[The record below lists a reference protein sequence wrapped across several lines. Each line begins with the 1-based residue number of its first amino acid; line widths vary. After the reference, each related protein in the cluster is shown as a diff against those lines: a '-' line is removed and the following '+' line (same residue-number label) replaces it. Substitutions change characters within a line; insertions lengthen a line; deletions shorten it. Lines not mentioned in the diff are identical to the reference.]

1 MEKILPEIIFS
12 GTDASQSKQISKQ
25 LREKRIRKL
34 IPRVYTSNFS
44 DGDETIIRRNLWIIL
59 GHLYPGAILSH
70 RSALESGPTPEGD
83 IFLTYKYKR
92 KIIYPGFTI
101 HLLEGPKPTADDL
114 SFIGGLYIS
123 SQARAF
129 LENLQSTRKV
139 SDVVR
144 SLDQATIEDR
154 LDQLCRIRGE
164 DALNQLRDDAKAQA
178 IKLNMVEAFEKLTQL
193 ISSIL
198 ATHPANNLKS
208 QLSQARAQGWP
219 YDPHRLE
226 LFSILFNNL
235 RNSPLPMLLESQQ
248 SEQEKQLF
256 AFFESYFSNYIEGTV
271 FELEEAREIVFQQQI
286 PQQRPTDA
294 HDILS
299 TFQIVSNSMEM
310 NLSCKDYQSYQELLQ
325 SRHLTIMT
333 MRPDKSPGQFKLKA
347 NRAGGTHFVEP
358 DLVKGTLLKGW
369 EMQQGLSDGISKA
382 IFQMFLVSEVHPFSD
397 GNGRIARI
405 MMNAELVQS
414 DLQKIMIP
422 TVYRENYLLA
432 LRALS
437 RSQNPAPL
445 IETLLKAQL
454 FSNRIH
460 FQNWDSAVMML
471 TQSNAFQESDE
482 ARLILPNEKKQ
493 NPS

>member
-1 MEKILPEIIFS
+1 MEKILPEITFS
-12 GTDASQSKQISKQ
+12 GSNASQSKQISKQ
-25 LREKRIRKL
+25 LRAKRIRKL
-34 IPRVYTSNFS
+34 IPRVYTSNS
-44 DGDETIIRRNLWIIL
+44 RDGDETIIRRNLWIIL

-70 RSALESGPTPEGD
+70 RSALEGGPTPEGD

-139 SDVVR
+139 SGVVR
-144 SLDQATIEDR
+144 SLERATIEDR
-154 LDQLCRIRGE
+154 LDQLCRIRSE
-164 DALNQLRDDAKAQA
+164 DVLNQLRDAAKVQA
-178 IKLNMVEAFEKLTQL
+178 IELDMEEAFEKLTTI
-193 ISSIL
+193 ISAIL
-198 ATHPANNLKS
+198 TTHPPSNLQS
-208 QLSQARAQGWP
+208 PLSQARAQGWP

-235 RNSPLPMLLESQQ
+235 RNNPLPTLAKSQH

-256 AFFESYFSNYIEGTV
+256 AFFESYFSNYIEGTI
-271 FELEEAREIVFQQQI
+271 FELEEARKIVFQQQI
-286 PQQRPTDA
+286 AQARPTDA

-299 TFQIVSNSMEM
+299 TFQIVSNTREM
-310 NLSCKDYQSYQELLQ
+310 NLSSQDYQSYQELLQ
-325 SRHLTIMT
+325 SRHLTIMA
-333 MRPDKSPGQFKLKA
+333 MRVDTSPGQFKLKS

-369 EMQQGLSDGISKA
+369 EMQQGLPDAISRA

-422 TVYRENYLLA
+422 TVYRDNYLRA

-437 RSQNPAPL
+437 RSQNPVPL
-445 IETLLKAQL
+445 IETLLRAQL
-454 FSNRIH
+454 FSNQID
-460 FQNWDSAVMML
+460 FQSWDRAVGMF
-471 TQSNAFQESDE
+471 TRSNAFQESDE
-482 ARLILPNEKKQ
+482 ARLILPDETQ
-493 NPS
+493 PPPL